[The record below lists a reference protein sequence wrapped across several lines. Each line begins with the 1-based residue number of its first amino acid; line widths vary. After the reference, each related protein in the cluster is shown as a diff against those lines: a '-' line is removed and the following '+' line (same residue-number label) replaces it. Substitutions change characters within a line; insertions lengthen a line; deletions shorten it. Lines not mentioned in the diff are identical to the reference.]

1 MARRVTQYE
10 LPLRGKKPQ
19 PFSPLVVR
27 LAARNGP
34 CLLRSLTR
42 RICGRPHPIAC
53 FQRGI
58 INFAPTTEKEP
69 NVGRGQALPGL
80 ARGPRSFGRG
90 SARTTGRKRQRWGDF
105 SEPAATFPRSTLPP
119 HILSP
124 CGRPFPRQ
132 LRVPSVRYRFATSE
146 NTGPRGDGT
155 PTRSPSLRGPSC
167 ILV

>member
-10 LPLRGKKPQ
+10 LPLRGKNRNR
-19 PFSPLVVR
+19 SPRSLSALQREMALACCVVD
-27 LAARNGP
+27 P
-34 CLLRSLTR
+34 KDLRSPPPERL
-42 RICGRPHPIAC
+42 
-53 FQRGI
+53 FSKGI
-58 INFAPTTEKEP
+58 VNFAPTTEKEP

-80 ARGPRSFGRG
+80 ARGPQSFGRG
-90 SARTTGRKRQRWGDF
+90 SARTTERKRHRWGDF